1 MEFTREIY
9 WNVGHGP
16 LTLVPMY
23 LLALGAMIFV
33 ARSFYIRSKVYRL
46 GKELNRF
53 DNPGA
58 RVGSMINDVLFQNK
72 VRRGAVAGLL
82 HSIFFWGFFI
92 LVIGTTLVFLQA
104 DFTDPLFG
112 FVFLKGNFYKFF
124 SLALDLAGLAAL
136 IMLAGLFIRRYIL
149 KPEGLETK
157 RDDALMHGLLFV
169 IIITGF
175 IIEGARMAVTE
186 AGSPLALWSP
196 VGLILAK
203 G

>member
-1 MEFTREIY
+1 
-9 WNVGHGP
+9 
-16 LTLVPMY
+16 
-23 LLALGAMIFV
+23 
-33 ARSFYIRSKVYRL
+33 
-46 GKELNRF
+46 
-53 DNPGA
+53 
-58 RVGSMINDVLFQNK
+58 
-72 VRRGAVAGLL
+72 
-82 HSIFFWGFFI
+82 
-92 LVIGTTLVFLQA
+92 
-104 DFTDPLFG
+104 TDPLFG

-196 VGLILAK
+196 VGLIFAK
-203 G
+203 GLGSLGEPGLLTLHKLTWWFHFLLVIGFFALVPFTKFRHILTTSANYIFTDRGPKGKLVTMVNSNDRNTRNRPTIASPRLWPMTGRSR